1 MSLEEMMKEGK
12 TDTFQQYKDGQLWF
26 RTTAGFDYPEP
37 VTYKGAAAFH
47 LQEYQ
52 VLTMR

>member
-26 RTTAGFDYPEP
+26 RSAAGFDYPEP
-37 VTYKGAAAFH
+37 AIYKGAAAFH
-47 LQEYQ
+47 AQEHATQ
-52 VLTMR
+52 MMR